1 MEGGV
6 RLSKVIVGIHGLANK
21 PPKAK
26 LAEWWRKSLDEGLE
40 KNCGIVGAQ
49 YDYVMVH
56 WADLLYK
63 HPVHFDKAMDFDQ
76 LYSDEPYRAAKPGAL
91 KAYDEGWLDAARA
104 KAQALGGKALDVLKD
119 KLEIDAFANWL
130 LEKTLKDLAFYYD
143 KKRRLRDRDGKL
155 REARKVLMDELA
167 NVLGPLAGEE
177 LLVIAHSMGSIIA
190 YDVLR
195 DLGRKKNPT
204 AVAEFV
210 TIGSPLGLPHVKGNI
225 YEERKSYAGKDA
237 VRTPTIVT
245 GRWTNFADRRDPV
258 AFDTHLRDDF
268 KANKAGVRVTDDLV
282 LNDYLG
288 AKGEHNYHKSYGYLR
303 SPELSKLV
311 AGFLGG

>member
-1 MEGGV
+1 M
-6 RLSKVIVGIHGLANK
+6 SKVIVGIHGLANK
-21 PPKAK
+21 PEKDV
-26 LAEWWRKSLDEGLE
+26 LEDWWRKSLDEGLE
-40 KNCGIVGAQ
+40 KNCSVVGAR
-49 YDYVMVH
+49 YDYVMVY

-63 HPVHFDKAMDFDQ
+63 HPVHFDKAMDFDR
-76 LYSDEPYRAAKPGAL
+76 LYSEEPYRPAKSGAL
-91 KAYDEGWLDAARA
+91 KSYEDGWLDAARA
-104 KAQALGGKALDVLKD
+104 KAQALGGKALDVLKE
-119 KLEIDAFANWL
+119 KFEIDAFANWL

-143 KKRRLRDRDGKL
+143 KKRRLRDRDKKI

-167 NVLGPLAGEE
+167 NSLVPLAGQEVM
-177 LLVIAHSMGSIIA
+177 VIAHSMGSIIA

-195 DLGRKKNPT
+195 DLGRKQNPM

-225 YEERKSYAGKDA
+225 YEERKSYAGKEA

-268 KANKAGVRVTDDLV
+268 KANKAGIRVRDDLV

-288 AKGEHNYHKSYGYLR
+288 AKGRHNYHKSYGYLR
-303 SPELSKLV
+303 TPELSKLV
-311 AGFLGG
+311 AGFLGR